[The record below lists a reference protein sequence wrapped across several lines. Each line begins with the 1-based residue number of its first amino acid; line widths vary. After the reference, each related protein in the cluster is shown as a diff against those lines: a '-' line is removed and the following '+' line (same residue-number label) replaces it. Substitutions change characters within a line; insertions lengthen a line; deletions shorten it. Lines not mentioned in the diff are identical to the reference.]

1 MSFKFSDYKRLG
13 SLIIVSGASGTGK
26 STICKPVIAEDSNI
40 DFSVSCT
47 TRTPRTGEVD
57 GVDYFF
63 VSLEKFNLLINQN
76 AFVEYANVHGNFYG
90 TLKSEVEDSL
100 MSGKDVLLDIDV
112 QGAMKIKKNF
122 SKDTLIGKSAEFIF
136 ILPPAFDDLEKRLR
150 GRATESE
157 ESLNKRLLNAK
168 EEIKHFIDYE
178 YCIVNYDIQSSIA
191 QFKSII
197 ASIRSKTR
205 SFVLKS

>member
-1 MSFKFSDYKRLG
+1 LY
-13 SLIIVSGASGTGK
+13 
-26 STICKPVIAEDSNI
+26 
-40 DFSVSCT
+40 
-47 TRTPRTGEVD
+47 

-63 VSLEKFNLLINQN
+63 VSLEKFNSLINED

-100 MSGKDVLLDIDV
+100 LMGKDVLLDIDV

-122 SKDTLIGKSAEFIF
+122 PKDTLIGKSAEFIF
-136 ILPPAFDDLEKRLR
+136 ILPPAFEDLEKRLR

-168 EEIKHFIDYE
+168 EEIKHFVDYE
-178 YCIVNYDIQSSIA
+178 YCIVNYDVHSAIV

-197 ASIRSKTR
+197 ASVRSKTR
-205 SFVLKS
+205 GLVLNS

>member
-1 MSFKFSDYKRLG
+1 MSFNFLDYRRLG

-26 STICKPVIAEDSNI
+26 STICKPVIAEDADI

-47 TRTPRTGEVD
+47 TRKPRVGEAE

-63 VSLEKFNLLINQN
+63 VDTEKFTSLIEEG
-76 AFVEYANVHGNFYG
+76 AFIEYANVHGNYYG
-90 TLKSEVEDSL
+90 TLKSEVEGSL
-100 MSGKDVLLDIDV
+100 LEGKDVLLDIDI

-122 SKDTLIGKSAEFIF
+122 GRDTLIGKSAEFVF
-136 ILPPAFDDLEKRLR
+136 ILPPTFEDLEKRLR

-157 ESLNKRLLNAK
+157 DSLAKRLLNAK
-168 EEIKHFIDYE
+168 EEIKHFVDYE
-178 YCIVNYDIQSSIA
+178 YCIVNYDVSYAIA

-197 ASIRSKTR
+197 ASIRCKTR
-205 SFVLKS
+205 SLVLIS